1 MDLKSNEP
9 FWLIKNGLIQS
20 FPSLMEDK
28 TCDVLIVGGGITGS
42 LIAHQC
48 IKDGYNTI
56 LIDKREIANG
66 STSATTSMLQYEIDI
81 PLYKLSEMIGDEGA
95 IASYKAC
102 SDSIDTI
109 EDIVKQIHTRAGYK
123 KKKSLYFAARKK
135 DVQWLQ
141 KEFEA
146 RRNAGFDVKWLSADS
161 ILKQYGI
168 EKTFGGIISA
178 QGASIDAF
186 MLVHKILAY
195 NQKKGLQI
203 YDRTELKK
211 VKSGKTFNEVI
222 LNTEATIKAKKIICC
237 TGYES
242 TNMIKENFVKLI
254 STYAIVSE
262 AKPEKYKKFNNLL
275 VWNTEDPY
283 IYLRTTDDGR
293 ILIGG
298 EDEAFR
304 DPEKRDSLITDKEQK
319 LLHSFQK
326 YLPLTEFQSD
336 FAWAGTFGTTKDGL
350 PYIGEHK
357 DFLNTYFVLGFG
369 GNGIT
374 FSVVGMEMVSS
385 WLKGEKHKLTEWFR
399 FHR

>member
-20 FPSLMEDK
+20 FPSLMENK

-95 IASYKAC
+95 IASYKVC

-135 DVQWLQ
+135 DVPWLQ

-146 RRNAGFDVKWLSADS
+146 RKNAGFNVKWLSADS

-168 EKTFGGIISA
+168 EKTYGGILSA

-186 MLVHKILAY
+186 MLVHKILAH

-203 YDRTELKK
+203 YDRTELKE

-222 LNTEATIKAKKIICC
+222 LNTEATIKAKKIIYC

-242 TNMIKENFVKLI
+242 ADMIKENFVKLI

-298 EDEAFR
+298 EDEEFR
-304 DPEKRDSLITDKEQK
+304 NPEKRDSLITDKETK

-326 YLPLTEFQSD
+326 YFPHTEFQSD